1 MRSLGWLAFVFAL
14 VLAVP
19 PVFAAGASPLGRWE
33 ITTGEARYSVSGCG
47 GMLCAKL
54 VWLRDDARTE
64 ENLALLNH
72 YLVRGAR
79 PQGAGGR
86 AGRGSRREEISIRA
100 SPSVVPLK
108 WKTRD
113 NCHLLREFRF
123 SMPFASRRTLRRIPD
138 FASNGKTTF

>member
-14 VLAVP
+14 VLGVP

-79 PQGAGGR
+79 PQGAGKWSGSLVVKGNSY
-86 AGRGSRREEISIRA
+86 AGTMTMVSRNFMRLDACSGFICRTYEF
-100 SPSVVPLK
+100 
-108 WKTRD
+108 TR
-113 NCHLLREFRF
+113 L
-123 SMPFASRRTLRRIPD
+123 
-138 FASNGKTTF
+138 

>member
-14 VLAVP
+14 VLTVP

-72 YLVRGAR
+72 YLVRGAS
-79 PQGAGGR
+79 PQGAGKWSGSLVVKGNSY
-86 AGRGSRREEISIRA
+86 AGTMTMVSRNFMRLDACSGFICRTYEF
-100 SPSVVPLK
+100 
-108 WKTRD
+108 TR
-113 NCHLLREFRF
+113 L
-123 SMPFASRRTLRRIPD
+123 
-138 FASNGKTTF
+138 